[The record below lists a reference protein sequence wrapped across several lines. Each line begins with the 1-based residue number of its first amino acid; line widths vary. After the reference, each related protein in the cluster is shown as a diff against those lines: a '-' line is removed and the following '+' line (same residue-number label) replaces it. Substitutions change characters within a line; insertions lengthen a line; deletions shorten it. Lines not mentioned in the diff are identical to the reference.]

1 MDLVCVQ
8 IHMHAYNVQK
18 LFNKMLRDT
27 KKHPSFLRQNINC
40 HKKKTRQTLSSTLTA
55 CRI

>member
-8 IHMHAYNVQK
+8 IRMHAYNVQI

-27 KKHPSFLRQNINC
+27 KKHPSFLRQNINF
-40 HKKKTRQTLSSTLTA
+40 HKKKRQTLSPALTA